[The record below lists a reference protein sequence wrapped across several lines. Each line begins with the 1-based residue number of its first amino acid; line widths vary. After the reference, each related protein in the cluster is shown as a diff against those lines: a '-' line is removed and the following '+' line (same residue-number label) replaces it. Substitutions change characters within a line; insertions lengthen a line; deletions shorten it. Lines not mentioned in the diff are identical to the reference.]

1 MLPPEMLELV
11 LGHLPRDDLVATLT
25 TSAVLHHVAARVLY
39 RALVEIPPKRA
50 LRLVQTLARNDVYP
64 ALVRRLDLD
73 WTENILTANLL
84 RLLHRALQRL
94 HHLSHLALEFSL
106 SDNAAPIAW
115 ILQNAPFSLR
125 AFTTSMRCDPTL
137 AAFFATQPDLV
148 EVCIRGFT
156 PVHAFSL
163 PPTALPHLAHFRTVL
178 SPPCI
183 TADFVRGRPIES
195 VSMSLYPTGDT
206 PASELDVLLLAA
218 RPLRRLNL
226 MSFDVGAPPAALVR
240 EIARRMPGL
249 EALHAVV
256 LDRGFST
263 HVRSRSLRDV
273 HASCSHTHTH
283 TQERLIDTARELSRF
298 TALRCITFVAPGT
311 LGDEDEAEIATV
323 WGKACPTLETIIL
336 PKGTVWGSVDGRWVS
351 LQDTS

>member
-11 LGHLPRDDLVATLT
+11 LGHLSRDDLVATLT

-50 LRLVQTLARNDVYP
+50 LRLVQTLARNNVYP

-106 SDNAAPIAW
+106 SDNTAPIAW

-195 VSMSLYPTGDT
+195 VSMSLYPGDA
-206 PASELDVLLLAA
+206 PASLDVLLLAT

-226 MSFDVGAPPAALVR
+226 MSFDVGAPAALVR

-263 HVRSRSLRDV
+263 H
-273 HASCSHTHTH
+273 
-283 TQERLIDTARELSRF
+283 ERLIDTARELSRF